1 MTLVNF
7 SITPMQLVQ
16 AYGLDNVVYF
26 PQGATAD
33 FDARS
38 ANLLSSV
45 GLPHSEVF
53 TSREDVEDPYPA
65 DLDPTTLG
73 SRFDHYGMPC
83 PAESRS
89 WRMLGYL
96 FTSLVAVDPASGKI
110 YAFAEGSAGY
120 IALHRDV
127 ESLVYALVEFRK
139 LEVDHDND
147 DDPEELSRRFKQV
160 VGAFDPIPF
169 AHEDSQ
175 WNLSLEELE
184 HGMW

>member
-1 MTLVNF
+1 
-7 SITPMQLVQ
+7 
-16 AYGLDNVVYF
+16 
-26 PQGATAD
+26 
-33 FDARS
+33 
-38 ANLLSSV
+38 
-45 GLPHSEVF
+45 
-53 TSREDVEDPYPA
+53 
-65 DLDPTTLG
+65 
-73 SRFDHYGMPC
+73 MPC
-83 PAESRS
+83 SAESRS

-96 FTSLVAVDPASGKI
+96 FTSLVAVDPASGRV
-110 YAFAEGSAGY
+110 YAFLEGSAGY

-139 LEVDHDND
+139 LEDDHDND
-147 DDPEELSRRFKQV
+147 VDPEELSRRFKQV